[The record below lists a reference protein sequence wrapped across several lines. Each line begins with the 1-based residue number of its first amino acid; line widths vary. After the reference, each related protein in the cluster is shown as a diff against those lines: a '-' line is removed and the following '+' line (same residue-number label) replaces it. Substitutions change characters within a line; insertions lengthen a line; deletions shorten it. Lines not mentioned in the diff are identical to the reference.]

1 MLEIKLKHKETDGM
15 RIIILRLKAETS
27 LEVRTIIL
35 LTYKILKKIFNR
47 LLIQNL
53 LPYQNKIMKN
63 LQLIFLNQLRFSQK
77 T

>member
-1 MLEIKLKHKETDGM
+1 MLEIKHRHKETDGM
-15 RIIILRLKAETS
+15 RITILRLKAETS
-27 LEVRTIIL
+27 SEVRTIIL

-47 LLIQNL
+47 LIIQNL

>member
-1 MLEIKLKHKETDGM
+1 MLEIKHRHKETDGM

-47 LLIQNL
+47 LIIQNL

>member
-47 LLIQNL
+47 LIIQNL